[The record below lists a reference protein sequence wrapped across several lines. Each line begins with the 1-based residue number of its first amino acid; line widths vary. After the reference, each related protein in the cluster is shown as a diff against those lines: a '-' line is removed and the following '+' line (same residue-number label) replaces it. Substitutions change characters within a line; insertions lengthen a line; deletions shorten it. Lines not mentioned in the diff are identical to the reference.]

1 MSRIHR
7 PHPLLT
13 AILAGVFMTILFSAC
28 TPRSSFVYLN
38 DISLSDTVLGP
49 VRPFKETL
57 IEPDDQLS
65 IQVSAFNPDD
75 IQMFNS
81 MLSAAGGG
89 ASGTG
94 SAMGGG
100 DFVPTTLGYMVDKR
114 GMITLPYIGEFLAAG
129 LTIREMEIYLAKQ
142 LERFIKQPIVK
153 VRFLNHYI
161 SLIGDVAPSRISM
174 PNERLTLFDVLS
186 KAGDLRSTAIRDNI
200 LVVREEKGYRTT
212 GRVNVLSKTVYDNP
226 YFYLQNKDMIYVEP
240 VQASYIARSDK
251 YTRLISFGTTFF
263 TIILTIVTLFIR

>member
-1 MSRIHR
+1 
-7 PHPLLT
+7 
-13 AILAGVFMTILFSAC
+13 MTILVSAC
-28 TPRSSFVYLN
+28 TTRSSFVYLN
-38 DISLSDTVLGP
+38 DITSADTVLGL

-94 SAMGGG
+94 AATGGG
-100 DFVPTTLGYMVDKR
+100 DFVPTTLGYLVDKR

-129 LTIREMEIYLAKQ
+129 LTVREMEIYLAKQ
-142 LERFIKQPIVK
+142 LERFIKEPIVK
-153 VRFLNHYI
+153 VRFLNHFI
-161 SLIGDVAPSRISM
+161 SLIGDAAPSRISM
-174 PNERLTLFDVLS
+174 PNERMTMFDLLS
-186 KAGDLRSTAIRDNI
+186 KSGDLRQTAIRDNI
-200 LVVREEKGYRTT
+200 LVVREDKGYRTT
-212 GRVNVLSKTVYDNP
+212 GRVNLLSKSVYDNP

-251 YTRLISFGTTFF
+251 YTRLISFATTFF
-263 TIILTIVTLFIR
+263 TVILTVVTFFIR